1 MDEQERA
8 RLRAAIEAAEGGA
21 PEPAAADAL
30 MRRMLTESRTIAI
43 IGASPRPDRP
53 SHGVL
58 RTLVA
63 AGWQILPVNPMPEA
77 LRDGVAG
84 LPCFPTLQAAA
95 ASLQVGERIDL
106 VDVFRRSED
115 CEEVARDAV
124 AIGAAGLWLQL
135 GVISPAAAQ
144 IAADAGMD
152 FVQDR
157 CPAIEMP
164 RLGITGPGRYRS
176 AIALGEQGE

>member
-8 RLRAAIEAAEGGA
+8 RLRAAIEATEGGA
-21 PEPAAADAL
+21 PDPAAVDAL
-30 MRRMLTESRTIAI
+30 MRRMLTESRTIAVV
-43 IGASPRPDRP
+43 GASPRPDRP

-58 RTLVA
+58 RTLAA
-63 AGWQILPVNPMPEA
+63 AGWQILPINPMPEA

-84 LPCFPTLQAAA
+84 LPCFPTLSAAA
-95 ASLQVGERIDL
+95 ASLPVGERIDL
-106 VDVFRRSED
+106 VDVFRRSEE
-115 CEEVARDAV
+115 CEEIAREAV
-124 AIGAAGLWLQL
+124 AIGARGLWLQL

-144 IAADAGMD
+144 IANEASML

-164 RLGITGPGRYRS
+164 RLGISGPNTRAS
-176 AIALGEQGE
+176 A

>member
-30 MRRMLTESRTIAI
+30 IHRMLTESRTIAI
-43 IGASPRPDRP
+43 VGASPRPDRP

-58 RTLVA
+58 RTLAA

-84 LPCFPTLQAAA
+84 LPCFPTLQEAA
-95 ASLQVGERIDL
+95 ASLPVGERIDL

-115 CEEVARDAV
+115 CEGVARDAV

-135 GVISPAAAQ
+135 GIVSPAAAQ
-144 IAADAGMD
+144 IAADADMN

-164 RLGITGPGRYRS
+164 RLGITGPGR
-176 AIALGEQGE
+176 

>member
-8 RLRAAIEAAEGGA
+8 RLRAAIEATEGGA
-21 PEPAAADAL
+21 PDPAAADAL
-30 MRRMLTESRTIAI
+30 MRRMLTESRTIAVV
-43 IGASPRPDRP
+43 GASPRPDRP

-63 AGWQILPVNPMPEA
+63 AGWQILPINPMPEA

-84 LPCFPTLQAAA
+84 LPCFPTLSAAA
-95 ASLQVGERIDL
+95 ASLPAGERIDL
-106 VDVFRRSED
+106 VDVFRRSEE
-115 CEEVARDAV
+115 CEEIAREAV
-124 AIGAAGLWLQL
+124 AIGARGLWLQL

-144 IAADAGMD
+144 IANEASML

-164 RLGITGPGRYRS
+164 RLGISGPNTRAS
-176 AIALGEQGE
+176 A

>member
-8 RLRAAIEAAEGGA
+8 RLRAAIEATEGGA
-21 PEPAAADAL
+21 PDPAAVDAL
-30 MRRMLTESRTIAI
+30 MRRMLTESRTIAVV
-43 IGASPRPDRP
+43 GASPRPNRP

-58 RTLVA
+58 RTLAA
-63 AGWQILPVNPMPEA
+63 AGWQIRPINPMPEA

-84 LPCFPTLQAAA
+84 LPCFPTLSAAA
-95 ASLQVGERIDL
+95 ASLPAGERIDL
-106 VDVFRRSED
+106 VDVFRRSEE
-115 CEEVARDAV
+115 CEEIAREAV
-124 AIGAAGLWLQL
+124 AIGARGLWLQL

-144 IAADAGMD
+144 IANEASML

-164 RLGITGPGRYRS
+164 RLGISGPNTRAS
-176 AIALGEQGE
+176 A

>member
-8 RLRAAIEAAEGGA
+8 RLRAAIEATEGGA
-21 PEPAAADAL
+21 LDPAAVDAL

-43 IGASPRPDRP
+43 VGASPRPDRP

-63 AGWQILPVNPMPEA
+63 AGWQILPINPMPEA

-84 LPCFPTLQAAA
+84 LPCFPTLSAAA
-95 ASLQVGERIDL
+95 ASLPAGERIDL
-106 VDVFRRSED
+106 VDVFRRSEE
-115 CEEVARDAV
+115 CEEIAREAV
-124 AIGAAGLWLQL
+124 AIGARGLWLQL

-144 IAADAGMD
+144 IANEASML

-164 RLGITGPGRYRS
+164 RLGISGPTVRAS
-176 AIALGEQGE
+176 A

>member
-8 RLRAAIEAAEGGA
+8 RLRAAIEATEGGA
-21 PEPAAADAL
+21 PDPAAVDAL
-30 MRRMLTESRTIAI
+30 MRRMLTESRTIAVV
-43 IGASPRPDRP
+43 GASPRPDRP

-58 RTLVA
+58 RTLAA
-63 AGWQILPVNPMPEA
+63 AGWQILPINPMPEA

-84 LPCFPTLQAAA
+84 LPCFPTLSAAA
-95 ASLQVGERIDL
+95 ASLPAGERIDL
-106 VDVFRRSED
+106 VDVFRRSEE
-115 CEEVARDAV
+115 CEEIAREAI
-124 AIGAAGLWLQL
+124 AIGARGLWLQL

-144 IAADAGMD
+144 IANEASML

-164 RLGITGPGRYRS
+164 RLGIAGPNTRAS
-176 AIALGEQGE
+176 A

>member
-8 RLRAAIEAAEGGA
+8 RLRAAIEATEGGA
-21 PEPAAADAL
+21 PDPAAVDAL
-30 MRRMLTESRTIAI
+30 MRRMLTESRTIAVV
-43 IGASPRPDRP
+43 GASPRPDRP

-63 AGWQILPVNPMPEA
+63 AGWQILPINPMPEA

-84 LPCFPTLQAAA
+84 LPCFPTLSAAA
-95 ASLQVGERIDL
+95 ASLPAGERIDL
-106 VDVFRRSED
+106 VDVFRRSEE
-115 CEEVARDAV
+115 CEEIAREAV
-124 AIGAAGLWLQL
+124 AIGARGLWLQL

-144 IAADAGMD
+144 IANEASML

-164 RLGITGPGRYRS
+164 RLGISGPNTRAS
-176 AIALGEQGE
+176 A